1 MKPHISMTKHI
12 ILTIAGSL
20 LLKATASA
28 ALLSS
33 GSATINYNAT
43 AWGNLASGYG
53 PTPVLALDGFFNQA
67 TANSLTGSQI
77 LNAAA
82 DPYASYTGQVYA
94 MNGASVSNLAGR
106 YTQATN
112 FNFTLGNPQVETG
125 SIGLGGVA
133 RFGVYGGAYGE
144 LEFGDF
150 TLQYSAS
157 RILAGGSGWYLKNNI
172 APAGAAF
179 DLINPN
185 VVETGTTLSISG
197 DLGVSYEVANFL
209 FGTPSDQGADVGTFS
224 FTGIVAVPEPATACF
239 GLVAVAAALVRNRRS
254 RQTA

>member
-1 MKPHISMTKHI
+1 MKPTKHI

-20 LLKATASA
+20 LLKASASA
-28 ALLSS
+28 ALLAS
-33 GSATINYNAT
+33 GSATINYNKT
-43 AWGNLASGYG
+43 AWDNLASGQG
-53 PTPVLALDGFFNQA
+53 STPVLTLDRYFDQA
-67 TANSLTGSQI
+67 SANSLTGSQI
-77 LNAAA
+77 LSAAA
-82 DPYASYTGQVYA
+82 DPLVSYTGQVYA
-94 MNGASVSNLAGR
+94 MNGTSVSNLAGR
-106 YTQATN
+106 FTKATD
-112 FNFTLGNPQVETG
+112 FNFTLGNPQAETG
-125 SIGLGGVA
+125 AIGLGGVA

-157 RILAGGSGWYLKNNI
+157 RLLAGGSGWYLKNNI

-197 DLGVSYEVANFL
+197 DLGISYEVANFL
-209 FGTPSDQGADVGTFS
+209 FVTPSDQGADVGTFS
-224 FTGIVAVPEPATACF
+224 FTGIVAVPEPATACV
-239 GLVAVAAALVRNRRS
+239 GLVAVAASLLRNRRR